1 MIPNIFT
8 VIADQWRALLGI
20 LLFIALCQ
28 ILIGLALRR
37 IFGAQLTSAEYLAL
51 GMSGWILPAAL
62 ISLLWFLF
70 GWKPLASFSLFLLIS
85 LLSISIFF
93 RQRLNPH
100 PAPDSRSTGI
110 FLLLFLSVSVL
121 LRLAFVSKAILPSYF
136 DSAQHYLLIK
146 NILGNTTGII
156 ASLTTNY
163 YHFGFHFIAAFMAA
177 TFQAGI
183 ASTMLI
189 LGQMVLAVIPIS
201 LFFLIKYETR
211 SNMAGI
217 CAVSLAAFGWYM
229 PAHAMDW
236 GKYPAVL
243 SVGLLPFVLSLA
255 YLLSQNKN
263 TLSPQK
269 RWTLSLMLGAGGL
282 VSGFMHSR
290 SLVVIGI
297 AFLAWLIAA
306 WQKKLPQV
314 QRVLIFS
321 MALVAIILEII
332 FIQKQ
337 AVLLL
342 LFDPYIQKGILITG
356 LVLFLSVFAYRH
368 YPQFAFA
375 CILAVGLLMSGLF
388 IPVMGLIPGHDNLT
402 LLDRPYVELV
412 LFLPLSLLGGLGLAG
427 LEKSFQ
433 HYPKLATLIGLSAC
447 GMVLI
452 NASVTYDLYP
462 SACCV
467 IVGHDDVTAMDW
479 MKAQL
484 PTDAR
489 IGVSATELK
498 VLASGSFE
506 GYVGG
511 DAGIW
516 ITPLIERTSIPLG
529 YDTNF
534 NEQATLDYVCQQGI
548 SHLYVGELGQNFND
562 AQLSVQPAWY
572 KMLLSMPRVKVYE
585 VVGCR

>member
-1 MIPNIFT
+1 MIPNIFA

-28 ILIGLALRR
+28 ILIGLALRK
-37 IFGAQLTSAEYLAL
+37 IFGAQLTSTEYLAL

-70 GWKPLASFSLFLLIS
+70 GWKPLAPFSFFLLIS
-85 LLSISIFF
+85 LLSISIIFLL
-93 RQRLNPH
+93 RLNPH

-163 YHFGFHFIAAFMAA
+163 YHLGFHFIAAFMAA
-177 TFQAGI
+177 TFQVGI
-183 ASTMLI
+183 ARAMLI

-201 LFFLIKYETR
+201 LFFLIKYETK
-211 SNMAGI
+211 STMAGI
-217 CAVSLAAFGWYM
+217 FAVSLSAFGWYM

-236 GKYPAVL
+236 GKYPAL
-243 SVGLLPFVLSLA
+243 MSVGLLPFVLSLG
-255 YLLSQNKN
+255 YLLAHTKN

-269 RWTLSLMLGAGGL
+269 RWALSLLLGAGVF

-290 SLVVIGI
+290 SLVIIGI
-297 AFLAWLIAA
+297 ALLAWTIAA
-306 WQKKLPQV
+306 WQQKLPV
-314 QRVLIFS
+314 LQRTLMFFIVMSTVILG
-321 MALVAIILEII
+321 IIY
-332 FIQKQ
+332 IQKQ
-337 AVLLL
+337 DVLGL
-342 LFDPYIQKGILITG
+342 LFDPYIHKGILITG
-356 LVLFLSVFAYRH
+356 LVLLVSVFAQKN
-368 YPQFAFA
+368 YPQLTFA

-388 IPVMGLIPGHDNLT
+388 IPVMGLIPGHNNLT
-402 LLDRPYVELV
+402 LLDRPYVELI
-412 LFLPLSLLGGLGLAG
+412 LFLPLALLGGLGLAG
-427 LEKSFQ
+427 LEENL
-433 HYPKLATLIGLSAC
+433 HYPKLATPVGLIAC

-462 SACCV
+462 SDCCV
-467 IVGHDDVTAMDW
+467 LAGYADIAAMDW
-479 MKAQL
+479 MNVQL
-484 PTDAR
+484 PADAR
-489 IGVSATELK
+489 IGISATELK

-516 ITPLIERTSIPLG
+516 IMPLIDRVTVPLR
-529 YDTNF
+529 YDANF
-534 NEQATLDYVCQQGI
+534 NEQATLDDLCRQNI
-548 SHLYVGELGQNFND
+548 SHIYVGELGQNFND
-562 AQLSVQPAWY
+562 AQLNAQPAWY
-572 KMLLSMPRVKVYE
+572 RVLLSMPEVKVYE